1 MACDPSKKCPICDQK
16 GLPILPVRY
25 EVSRVQSVKRLPMQ
39 LSAPFSASQ
48 IKLPPNYA
56 RYTLRLLR
64 AGYLYVFNE
73 RRQHWSGYVVSDD
86 AHLVEYDLRAP
97 APKLGDAQ
105 PCSRMAA
112 SQTGRYL
119 VIPDASHPELLGK
132 IWLAF
137 SSAAWTDEILKQHQ
151 SADYRRRHM
160 RSIDVAAWAKGGGA
174 QPHMDT
180 IYAAKDKVAEFHLA
194 SDYSIANK
202 SGLLGPQ
209 TLPTVTVS
217 ASGPAFSHS
226 LTDMLSFDKGRVDA
240 LVATMR
246 QVAGQLSPDSQGID
260 PAVVAIDDPVGL
272 IADLNQLIL
281 EESIVWAEQP
291 ERKEKRESALAITA
305 LREAIK
311 NGAVESEEAAR
322 KDRAMI
328 GQSVMQTL
336 FGRAHT
342 TQFTRPVQEWD
353 DDWFKVEDEDEILR
367 LGAESWEK
375 YQKHLKGGKAYEDYL
390 KNTYVNELKQLGEQ
404 VITPLDEAYVAWLE
418 CDTFKQHMICSF
430 DAANTRSGMQYQESV
445 MAIISDALGRMKVF
459 DYATNALQQDPAKQ
473 ESILSRAMVWN
484 LDGAIKQWKAIASKQ
499 ADSPD
504 WLGFS
509 GALYSGL
516 KEALEKGAN
525 NELEGAFS
533 GLAKYIYQLSGPLA
547 RMVGGAM
554 DLMAQGSALLLPHKM
569 QLGLMSAVARA
580 GSPNMQLIDL
590 SMYTTPKQATRA
602 LANQLAYK
610 AGLSS
615 GQGMRSPARS
625 AMTPGIEVDRTT
637 GGKQFKFNMVMLVD
651 TNRIAQ
657 WQSFDIGARS
667 MRNARA
673 GEVAAAVS
681 SQEFDSLLRQSIG
694 RLNSLEFK
702 TGVVATIFAGASL
715 GKLYE
720 DYKKS
725 TVNDSAIKGSNF
737 ATGVAALAGNAI
749 ELSGTAAKSIPW
761 GSQKL
766 AQPLGR
772 LMLNAA
778 SRAEVV
784 IAGGKW
790 LGAIGGFVSGVLMV
804 SDGLEDGALNKK
816 YGIAMAGLG
825 LTSILLSGLII
836 FGVAIPFA
844 ILMLILVAIVSVVVG
859 FFKPDEMEKWLDKSV
874 HWGQNKSGEFS
885 SLDEQSNALKAMAT
899 TAKGGA

>member
-1 MACDPSKKCPICDQK
+1 
-16 GLPILPVRY
+16 
-25 EVSRVQSVKRLPMQ
+25 
-39 LSAPFSASQ
+39 
-48 IKLPPNYA
+48 
-56 RYTLRLLR
+56 
-64 AGYLYVFNE
+64 
-73 RRQHWSGYVVSDD
+73 
-86 AHLVEYDLRAP
+86 
-97 APKLGDAQ
+97 
-105 PCSRMAA
+105 
-112 SQTGRYL
+112 
-119 VIPDASHPELLGK
+119 
-132 IWLAF
+132 
-137 SSAAWTDEILKQHQ
+137 
-151 SADYRRRHM
+151 
-160 RSIDVAAWAKGGGA
+160 
-174 QPHMDT
+174 
-180 IYAAKDKVAEFHLA
+180 
-194 SDYSIANK
+194 
-202 SGLLGPQ
+202 
-209 TLPTVTVS
+209 
-217 ASGPAFSHS
+217 
-226 LTDMLSFDKGRVDA
+226 
-240 LVATMR
+240 
-246 QVAGQLSPDSQGID
+246 
-260 PAVVAIDDPVGL
+260 
-272 IADLNQLIL
+272 
-281 EESIVWAEQP
+281 
-291 ERKEKRESALAITA
+291 
-305 LREAIK
+305 
-311 NGAVESEEAAR
+311 
-322 KDRAMI
+322 
-328 GQSVMQTL
+328 
-336 FGRAHT
+336 
-342 TQFTRPVQEWD
+342 
-353 DDWFKVEDEDEILR
+353 
-367 LGAESWEK
+367 
-375 YQKHLKGGKAYEDYL
+375 
-390 KNTYVNELKQLGEQ
+390 
-404 VITPLDEAYVAWLE
+404 
-418 CDTFKQHMICSF
+418 
-430 DAANTRSGMQYQESV
+430 YQESV
-445 MAIISDALGRMKVF
+445 VAIISDALGRRKVF
-459 DYATNALQQDPAKQ
+459 DYATSALQQDPAKQ

-651 TNRIAQ
+651 TNRVAQ

-737 ATGVAALAGNAI
+737 AAGVAALAGNAI

-790 LGAIGGFVSGVLMV
+790 LGAIAAFVAGVIMINEGSADYSV
-804 SDGLEDGALNKK
+804 NRA
-816 YGIAMAGLG
+816 YGISIMSLGAASVALSFMILFGWMAP
-825 LTSILLSGLII
+825 
-836 FGVAIPFA
+836 VA
-844 ILMLILVAIVSVVVG
+844 ILMLILIAVLSVVVSL
-859 FFKPDEMEKWLDKSV
+859 FKPDEVERWLDKAM
-874 HWGQNKSGEFS
+874 HWGINGSGRFS
-885 SLDEQSNALKAMAT
+885 SLEDQQLAITKFS
-899 TAKGGA
+899 AKGAE